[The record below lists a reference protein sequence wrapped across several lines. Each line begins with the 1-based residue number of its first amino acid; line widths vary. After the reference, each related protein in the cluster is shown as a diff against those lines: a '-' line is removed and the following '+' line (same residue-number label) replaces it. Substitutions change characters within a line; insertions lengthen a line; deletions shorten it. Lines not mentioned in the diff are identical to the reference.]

1 MYLWV
6 AYKTVNKS
14 EGLKYKYKK
23 VLNAVWYVRFA
34 ADEEFTLRAVGGFEG
49 WTAHFLPRWPHSVV
63 ATKK

>member
-14 EGLKYKYKK
+14 EGLKYKYEK

-49 WTAHFLPRWPHSVV
+49 
-63 ATKK
+63 